1 MRFLPVLCLLALISG
16 CDDTRDP
23 VDGGGATDAGPLPP
37 GVDGGPG
44 FDAGDTDTDAGP
56 GGSDAGAGT
65 DAGGGGGGLTSTL
78 TITCNGQL
86 QGRAIVNYNSNLG
99 IAFTDGAPAFTPR
112 GSISFDFPSGF
123 SGTIDNPE
131 IVGDG
136 PRHTLAITTSD
147 FTTYGNHC
155 WPFGTAPRGGSAT
168 IQEWR
173 PNDGVVR
180 ATFSGVPLNNCVT
193 MSDSCQLDGTIET
206 TGEGVFE

>member
-1 MRFLPVLCLLALISG
+1 M
-16 CDDTRDP
+16 
-23 VDGGGATDAGPLPP
+23 
-37 GVDGGPG
+37 
-44 FDAGDTDTDAGP
+44 
-56 GGSDAGAGT
+56 
-65 DAGGGGGGLTSTL
+65 
-78 TITCNGQL
+78 
-86 QGRAIVNYNSNLG
+86 NYNSNLG
-99 IAFTDGAPAFTPR
+99 IAFTDGSPAFTPR

-123 SGTIDNPE
+123 SGSIDNPE

-168 IQEWR
+168 IEEWR

-206 TGEGVFE
+206 TGEGVFETLKAVAKLVLTELKRGAAREGTRSPSKTPTIPTP